1 MEMSKDLERDC
12 PGVRM
17 TINQQVADYTVLLN
31 HIEVGF
37 ARDNQIQVANVA
49 HAEGKTHLLKC
60 DGCTSPEWASVI
72 GSLFWALSYGM

>member
-1 MEMSKDLERDC
+1 
-12 PGVRM
+12 
-17 TINQQVADYTVLLN
+17 VLLN

-60 DGCTSPEWASVI
+60 DPLTRFILLPPPPLTRSVRCVTPE
-72 GSLFWALSYGM
+72 